1 VNRGKLQPCNPA
13 TLAPDP
19 LQYLPQKS
27 RMMGGA
33 GEMDEK
39 PSSLLCRF
47 REKISPFSPFQ
58 VDGMQFI

>member
-1 VNRGKLQPCNPA
+1 
-13 TLAPDP
+13 
-19 LQYLPQKS
+19 
-27 RMMGGA
+27 MMGGG

-39 PSSLLCRF
+39 PSSSLCRF